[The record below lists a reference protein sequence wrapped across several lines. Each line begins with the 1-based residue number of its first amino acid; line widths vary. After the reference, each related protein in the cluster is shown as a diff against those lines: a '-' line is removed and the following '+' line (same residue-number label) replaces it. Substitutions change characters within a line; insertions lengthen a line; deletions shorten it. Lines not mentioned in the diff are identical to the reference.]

1 MVPLRHPEVKGMF
14 LWKQLS
20 RDMLGHTRACMKRD
34 FLAVSIRQDP
44 WKQQIKI
51 PKFCRSKGVWYSNL

>member
-1 MVPLRHPEVKGMF
+1 MVPLRHPEVKGVF

-44 WKQQIKI
+44 
-51 PKFCRSKGVWYSNL
+51 